1 MVRNKDSN
9 SNFPGDR
16 NLEDP
21 KAKAAH
27 SPLRPNGQTAPR
39 PKERMAKGTE

>member
-1 MVRNKDSN
+1 MVRNKDSD
-9 SNFPGDR
+9 FPGDR
-16 NLEDP
+16 KLEDP
-21 KAKAAH
+21 RAKAAH